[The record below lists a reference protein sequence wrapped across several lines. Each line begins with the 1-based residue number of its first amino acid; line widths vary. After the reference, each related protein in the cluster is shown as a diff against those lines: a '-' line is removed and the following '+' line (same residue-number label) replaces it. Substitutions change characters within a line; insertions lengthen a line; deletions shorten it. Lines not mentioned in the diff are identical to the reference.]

1 MAKTVEV
8 KIGGKPVQGVVVN
21 VKESIERWTSVQ
33 PVDGTKIR
41 LRPVVTETARID
53 QFDKDGQPVYV
64 LKSTTIMTV
73 DAPPNLLRRAV
84 VPGEIQ

>member
-1 MAKTVEV
+1 MAKTVGIE
-8 KIGGKPVQGVVVN
+8 IEGKPVQGVVVN
-21 VKESIERWTSVQ
+21 VKESVERWTSVQ
-33 PVDGTKIR
+33 LEDGTKIR

-73 DAPPNLLRRAV
+73 DAPPSLLRGAV
-84 VPGEIQ
+84 GPGKIQ